1 MYFRVMEKIRNKEI
15 YEKFKAGISADEIAQ
30 TEGISRARVYQIIN
44 SMKAR
49 EDNEINRPLSYNDR
63 YEEKI
68 ATLEAKIRS
77 LEETNDRL
85 LRIIEKLT
93 IGN

>member
-1 MYFRVMEKIRNKEI
+1 MEKIRNAEI

-49 EDNEINRPLSYNDR
+49 EKVADLPLIDDSPSVIALQ
-63 YEEKI
+63 EKI
-68 ATLEAKIRS
+68 KELENELQKVRNENS
-77 LEETNDRL
+77 
-85 LRIIEKLT
+85 KLT
-93 IGN
+93 DIIFNLVQKK

>member
-1 MYFRVMEKIRNKEI
+1 MEKIRNAEI

-63 YEEKI
+63 YEKKI
-68 ATLEAKIRS
+68 AELNEKIRS

>member
-1 MYFRVMEKIRNKEI
+1 MEKIRNKEI
-15 YEKFKAGISADEIAQ
+15 YEKFKAGISADDIAQ
-30 TEGISRARVYQIIN
+30 SEGISRARVYQIIN

-49 EDNEINRPLSYNDR
+49 ERVSALPLIDDSKTVNELKER
-63 YEEKI
+63 I
-68 ATLEAKIRS
+68 AELNEKIRS

-93 IGN
+93 VGN

>member
-1 MYFRVMEKIRNKEI
+1 MEKIRNKEI

-68 ATLEAKIRS
+68 AELNEKIRS

-93 IGN
+93 VGN

>member
-1 MYFRVMEKIRNKEI
+1 MKNERLTEEIKERIWTMKKEGLRVH
-15 YEKFKAGISADEIAQ
+15 EIADALGLSQ
-30 TEGISRARVYQIIN
+30 SGVYRVIQ
-44 SMKAR
+44 MKRVR

-68 ATLEAKIRS
+68 STLEAKIRS

>member
-1 MYFRVMEKIRNKEI
+1 MEKIRNAEI

-49 EDNEINRPLSYNDR
+49 ERVADLPLIDDSKVVS
-63 YEEKI
+63 ELKQKI
-68 ATLEAKIRS
+68 AELEAENKNLLSDNR
-77 LEETNDRL
+77 RL
-85 LRIIEKLT
+85 LGIIEKL
-93 IGN
+93 IK

>member
-1 MYFRVMEKIRNKEI
+1 MEKIRNKEI

-30 TEGISRARVYQIIN
+30 TEGISRARVYQIL
-44 SMKAR
+44 SAEKAR
-49 EDNEINRPLSYNDR
+49 EHVERLPRIDDSRSVIERD
-63 YEEKI
+63 EKI
-68 ATLEAKIRS
+68 KSLEQKIRS

-93 IGN
+93 VGN